1 MYMDINVQS
10 LTIPDKQ
17 TQNIAEWM
25 NRKPIDWILLL
36 ITKCCDAVLILQM
49 YLITV
54 VGEILLVSS
63 SPQDLP
69 HFISLQYSVPEEA

>member
-25 NRKPIDWILLL
+25 NRKPID
-36 ITKCCDAVLILQM
+36 
-49 YLITV
+49 
-54 VGEILLVSS
+54 
-63 SPQDLP
+63 
-69 HFISLQYSVPEEA
+69 